1 MADEAF
7 ATVAD
12 LEARWRP
19 LTDAERQR
27 VQTLLEDASDVIKA
41 EFPRWK
47 SLPAIRLRRVACSI
61 VKRALLADIQNGT
74 NSGLLEARGTVAS
87 ESVTAGPFTQQL
99 SYSNPDGNL
108 FLTRS
113 ERRALRGVVLPGEVD
128 LLKPGVPS

>member
-19 LTDAERQR
+19 LTDTERQR
-27 VQTLLEDASDVIKA
+27 AQTLLEDASDVIRA
-41 EFPRWK
+41 ECPRWK

-61 VKRALLADIQNGT
+61 VKRALLADIQNGA
-74 NSGLLEARGTVAS
+74 SAGLLEARGTVAS

-108 FLTRS
+108 FLTKS
-113 ERRALRGVVLPGEVD
+113 ERRALRGVVLPGEAD
-128 LLKPGVPS
+128 LLRPGVPA

>member
-19 LTDAERQR
+19 LTDTERQR
-27 VQTLLEDASDVIKA
+27 AQTLLEDASDVIKA
-41 EFPRWK
+41 EFPLWK
-47 SLPAIRLRRVACSI
+47 SLPPIRLRRLSCSI

-74 NSGLLEARGTVAS
+74 NTGLLESRGTVAS

-108 FLTRS
+108 FLTKS

-128 LLKPGVPS
+128 LLRPGVPA